1 MKNVVAVIS
10 LTATTAAIGW
20 TFGSGSLTPEAS
32 FTLVLAW
39 AGMSW
44 ACMQD

>member
-1 MKNVVAVIS
+1 MKNVVAILS
-10 LTATTAAIGW
+10 LTAATAAIGW
-20 TFGSGSLTPEAS
+20 SFGSGSMPAEAS
-32 FTLVLAW
+32 FALVLSW